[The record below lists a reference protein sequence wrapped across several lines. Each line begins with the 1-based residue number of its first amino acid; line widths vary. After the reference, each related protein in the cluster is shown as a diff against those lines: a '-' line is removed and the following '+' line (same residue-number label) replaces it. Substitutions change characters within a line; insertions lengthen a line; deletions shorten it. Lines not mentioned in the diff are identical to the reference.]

1 MAIKG
6 GAKPTLKVGDVVGLR
21 YKVVDLIGTGGTA
34 SVYLVNDLKLGVYLA
49 MKEVVVTTTSRGK
62 MQFDMVIKETDLLK
76 KFSHP
81 TIPKIMDVMRV
92 NETSSL
98 YIVMEYVDG
107 GSLYEHAKGIFA
119 SGGQISEDKIIHWG
133 IELCDVLGYLHE
145 GCENRVIYRD
155 LKPQNI
161 MLNSRGDIKLL
172 DFGISRELT
181 EGYDY
186 KNTIQLG
193 SIGFAAPECTLEEGF
208 WFDERSDIYALGRV
222 LYYLATGHYPGDRSK
237 PVVPIRRYN
246 ETRSI
251 GLEKI
256 ITKATETDAN
266 LRYQSVGEMLYDL
279 ENIDKLGV
287 EYNRRMNFRFR
298 SLIGL
303 AVASVVF
310 FTSGGIATYAQSK
323 QEANTFSNL
332 LTLGVANKD
341 SAKIVE
347 AIKLRPTELKGYYNL
362 IDVYKVDGVFSPE
375 EANEFSKVLLS
386 NLQDLRNVNGYG
398 DLAFDIGR
406 LYWFYQ
412 GDGGAVQSIT
422 WFEDAVN
429 YGSGNSKVAKVY
441 LELGKF
447 KKDIVS
453 SVAEASDAGMYRT
466 YWGALK
472 ELFDLEVSNDMMKL
486 TLVRTVFDTLDIY
499 GYQLK
504 DDGISRDEMSSLYE
518 KSSKV
523 LDSTYPTTTQLKEL
537 KKDLETKRGKVAVK
551 MREVFLS

>member
-1 MAIKG
+1 MAVKG
-6 GAKPTLKVGDVVGLR
+6 GAKPALKVGDILADR

-34 SVYLVNDLKLGVYLA
+34 SVYLVNDMRLGVYRAL
-49 MKEVVVTTTSRGK
+49 KELIVTKTKRGK
-62 MQFDMVIKETDLLK
+62 MQYRMVMHETQLLRK
-76 KFSHP
+76 LSHP
-81 TIPKIMDVMRV
+81 AVPKIMDIWEVEE
-92 NETSSL
+92 NSAL
-98 YIVMEYVDG
+98 YMLMEYVDG
-107 GSLYEHAKGIFA
+107 GSLYDHAKREFSEGR
-119 SGGQISEDKIIHWG
+119 QISEESIIAWG
-133 IELCDVLGYLHE
+133 IELCDVLRYLHE
-145 GCENRVIYRD
+145 NREPKVIYRD
-155 LKPQNI
+155 LKPQNV
-161 MLNSRGDIKLL
+161 MLNGRGDIKLL
-172 DFGISRELT
+172 DFGISREIT
-181 EGYDY
+181 KDYDMR
-186 KNTIQLG
+186 NTTQLG
-193 SIGFAAPECTLEEGF
+193 SIGFAAPECTLEDGF

-222 LYYLATGHYPGDRSK
+222 LYYLATGHYPGDLSK

-256 ITKATETDAN
+256 INKATASDYRV
-266 LRYQSVGEMLYDL
+266 RYQSVSEMLYDL

-303 AVASVVF
+303 AVSSVVLF
-310 FTSGGIATYAQSK
+310 ASGGIATFAQSK

-332 LTLGVANKD
+332 ITVGVANKD
-341 SAKIVE
+341 SGKVLD

-362 IDVYKVDGVFSPE
+362 IDVYKVDGNFSNE
-375 EANEFSKVLLS
+375 EANEFSKVLLA
-386 NLQDLRNVNGYG
+386 NLQDLRATKGYG

-429 YGSGNSKVAKVY
+429 FKASNDKVAKVY

-453 SVAEASDAGMYRT
+453 SVAEASDAGMYKK
-466 YWGALK
+466 YWGALT
-472 ELFDLEVSNDMMKL
+472 ELYDLEVSNDMMKL
-486 TLVRTVFDTLDIY
+486 TLVRTVYDTIDIY

-504 DDGISRDEMSSLYE
+504 NDGVSKDDITGLYD
-518 KSSKV
+518 KATKI
-523 LDSTYPTTTQLKEL
+523 LNSTYPTTTQLKEL
-537 KKDLETKRGKVAVK
+537 KQDLETKKNK
-551 MREVFLS
+551 MGTKLRDIFIK